1 MKKIVFKCLLALI
14 GIQVI
19 VLCILVGN
27 VISSIYSNKIEIVDK
42 NEALNVGVENIETPE
57 IEKDEVILPV
67 EDDKID
73 ESLVKDD
80 VIYKETQKKEE
91 VINIVLT
98 GMDAR
103 AYETKSRSDSIIL
116 VSYNTADHTVK
127 MVSFLRD
134 TWVYLPERGWGRIN
148 SATAY
153 GGTGLL
159 INTLNENFDLDI
171 QNYVQIKFDDFKKVI
186 DILGGVDVELTQ
198 SEINYINNKL
208 HTDDNDWKND
218 VKAKPGIVHLNG
230 TQTLW
235 HCRNRTIGDGDFA
248 RTDRQREV
256 LTLLID
262 KAMSMPITKVTSLI
276 YEVKDYVNTNVPIS
290 TIIGIAEDALISR
303 NIKIESY
310 SIPFDG
316 MFNYANKN
324 GASVIEVNLYDTA
337 VKLHEV
343 LGLDTDDVEVIKV
356 KDTKNYSKP
365 KPQPKPEIP
374 PVVETKPEVPET
386 PETPESSEIDE
397 NIDVVIPE
405 IENNTE
411 DGNVDN
417 PENNEGSQDYE
428 KIDGEGNSDV
438 VSSENEDGNVDDT
451 EENVIPIISEEEN
464 FDNSDVNTDNNLDN
478 DSTNSVEETI

>member
-14 GIQVI
+14 GVQLI

-57 IEKDEVILPV
+57 KEEVILPV

-290 TIIGIAEDALISR
+290 TIIDIAEDALISR

-343 LGLDTDDVEVIKV
+343 LGLDTDDVEVIRV
-356 KDTKNYSKP
+356 KDTNTYSKP

-374 PVVETKPEVPET
+374 QVVETKPEISEI
-386 PETPESSEIDE
+386 PES
-397 NIDVVIPE
+397 PE
-405 IENNTE
+405 IENNIE
-411 DGNVDN
+411 DSIVDN
-417 PENNEGSQDYE
+417 PENIEGSQDYE
-428 KIDGEGNSDV
+428 KIDGEENSDV
-438 VSSENEDGNVDDT
+438 VSSENEDENIDDT
-451 EENVIPIISEEEN
+451 EENINDMEESVTPIIPEEEN
-464 FDNSDVNTDNNLDN
+464 FDNFDVNIENNLDLDN
-478 DSTNSVEETI
+478 DSTDSVEETI

>member
-1 MKKIVFKCLLALI
+1 LKKIAFKCLLALI

-57 IEKDEVILPV
+57 IDEVILPV

-235 HCRNRTIGDGDFA
+235 HCRNRTIGDGSWLPMDI
-248 RTDRQREV
+248 
-256 LTLLID
+256 TLY
-262 KAMSMPITKVTSLI
+262 ITHWTEL
-276 YEVKDYVNTNVPIS
+276 
-290 TIIGIAEDALISR
+290 
-303 NIKIESY
+303 
-310 SIPFDG
+310 
-316 MFNYANKN
+316 NK
-324 GASVIEVNLYDTA
+324 
-337 VKLHEV
+337 
-343 LGLDTDDVEVIKV
+343 
-356 KDTKNYSKP
+356 
-365 KPQPKPEIP
+365 Q
-374 PVVETKPEVPET
+374 
-386 PETPESSEIDE
+386 
-397 NIDVVIPE
+397 
-405 IENNTE
+405 
-411 DGNVDN
+411 
-417 PENNEGSQDYE
+417 
-428 KIDGEGNSDV
+428 
-438 VSSENEDGNVDDT
+438 
-451 EENVIPIISEEEN
+451 
-464 FDNSDVNTDNNLDN
+464 
-478 DSTNSVEETI
+478 

>member
-1 MKKIVFKCLLALI
+1 MKKIAFKCLLALI

-42 NEALNVGVENIETPE
+42 NEALNVGMENIETPE
-57 IEKDEVILPV
+57 KDEVVLPV

-303 NIKIESY
+303 NIKIASY

-365 KPQPKPEIP
+365 KPQPKPETP
-374 PVVETKPEVPET
+374 PIVETKPEVPEI

-428 KIDGEGNSDV
+428 KIDGEENSDV
-438 VSSENEDGNVDDT
+438 VSSENKDGNMDDT
-451 EENVIPIISEEEN
+451 EENVTPIIPEEEN
-464 FDNSDVNTDNNLDN
+464 FDNSDVNIENNLDN
-478 DSTNSVEETI
+478 DSTDSVEETI

>member
-1 MKKIVFKCLLALI
+1 MCRGEILKNIVMKCLLGFI
-14 GIQVI
+14 GIQI
-19 VLCILVGN
+19 IILLFLVGN
-27 VISSIYSNKIEIVDK
+27 VIHSVYSNKIAIVDK
-42 NEALNVGVENIETPE
+42 EEVLNSNVENIDNL
-57 IEKDEVILPV
+57 EKEEVILPV
-67 EDDKID
+67 EEDKID
-73 ESLVKDD
+73 ETLVKDD

-91 VINIVLT
+91 IINIVLT

-171 QNYVQIKFDDFKKVI
+171 QNYVQIKFEDFKKVI
-186 DILGGVDVELTQ
+186 DILGGIDVELTQ

-218 VKAKPGIVHLNG
+218 IKAKPGIVHLNG
-230 TQTLW
+230 VQTLW
-235 HCRNRTIGDGDFA
+235 HCRNRTIGNGDFA

-262 KAMSMPITKVTSLI
+262 KAMSMPITKLTSLL
-276 YEVKDYVNTNVPIS
+276 YECKDYVNMNVPIT
-290 TIIGIAEDALISR
+290 TIIDIAEDALIAR
-303 NIKIESY
+303 NMKIESY

-316 MFNYANKN
+316 MFKYANKN

-337 VKLHEV
+337 VKLHEI
-343 LGLDTDDVEVIKV
+343 LGLDTDNVDVIKV
-356 KDTKNYSKP
+356 KDTTSYSKP
-365 KPQPKPEIP
+365 KQETQKVETPKVET
-374 PVVETKPEVPET
+374 PVVTEPSIEENTNDIIDEPNSDEVIDNIEKT
-386 PETPESSEIDE
+386 DEVENTDKVTDSDVSDLIDSGYVGYIDE
-397 NIDVVIPE
+397 NKEPIILEDLGEVSENDDI
-405 IENNTE
+405 IINQDNNNTE
-411 DGNVDN
+411 
-417 PENNEGSQDYE
+417 
-428 KIDGEGNSDV
+428 
-438 VSSENEDGNVDDT
+438 
-451 EENVIPIISEEEN
+451 
-464 FDNSDVNTDNNLDN
+464 
-478 DSTNSVEETI
+478 SVEDAI

>member
-1 MKKIVFKCLLALI
+1 LKKIAFKCLLALI

-42 NEALNVGVENIETPE
+42 NEALNVGVGNIETPE

-159 INTLNENFDLDI
+159 I
-171 QNYVQIKFDDFKKVI
+171 VV
-186 DILGGVDVELTQ
+186 GV
-198 SEINYINNKL
+198 
-208 HTDDNDWKND
+208 
-218 VKAKPGIVHLNG
+218 
-230 TQTLW
+230 
-235 HCRNRTIGDGDFA
+235 
-248 RTDRQREV
+248 
-256 LTLLID
+256 
-262 KAMSMPITKVTSLI
+262 
-276 YEVKDYVNTNVPIS
+276 
-290 TIIGIAEDALISR
+290 ALETY
-303 NIKIESY
+303 NQIESTL
-310 SIPFDG
+310 S
-316 MFNYANKN
+316 ARR
-324 GASVIEVNLYDTA
+324 
-337 VKLHEV
+337 
-343 LGLDTDDVEVIKV
+343 
-356 KDTKNYSKP
+356 
-365 KPQPKPEIP
+365 
-374 PVVETKPEVPET
+374 
-386 PETPESSEIDE
+386 
-397 NIDVVIPE
+397 
-405 IENNTE
+405 
-411 DGNVDN
+411 
-417 PENNEGSQDYE
+417 YE
-428 KIDGEGNSDV
+428 RGYRK
-438 VSSENEDGNVDDT
+438 
-451 EENVIPIISEEEN
+451 
-464 FDNSDVNTDNNLDN
+464 
-478 DSTNSVEETI
+478 